1 MTSKIKRSLSQKLA
15 TYFPSCC
22 DNEID
27 NCIGISEIWRIC
39 MIQDKIQRLG
49 NIILHSH
56 LAHGLEEQDACRSF
70 ILRCDRYYLLRN
82 SSFYNSL
89 SVDKKSIQLQDLS
102 LFIVVSWLL
111 VLRTIYQD
119 IVPINTTVISIK
131 IEIEKGQSS
140 HHLRCVDKSEDT
152 ILAVIELINR
162 NLKSSFGVILHRTVA
177 QTGNGPAYFDFKL

>member
-1 MTSKIKRSLSQKLA
+1 MKLTTVSEYLKYGAFVWYKIRFSDWEILSSIHIWHMVWRSRTRAGPL
-15 TYFPSCC
+15 Y
-22 DNEID
+22 
-27 NCIGISEIWRIC
+27 
-39 MIQDKIQRLG
+39 
-49 NIILHSH
+49 
-56 LAHGLEEQDACRSF
+56 
-70 ILRCDRYYLLRN
+70 LRCDRYYLLRN

-152 ILAVIELINR
+152 ILAVIESINR

-177 QTGNGPAYFDFKL
+177 QTGNGPAYFDLKL